1 MESEDC
7 GDGIAS
13 LGASGGKVNV
23 MIVATSLWIGGAE
36 TVMRHLA
43 HVIDR
48 RQFNVT
54 VCYLKQRGHVGDEL
68 FLEGIDIVGIPK
80 RAPSDADYFSFI
92 KLLKVVR
99 TKQVNV
105 LHTHT
110 YHALVDSCLCKLLM
124 PRLRVI
130 HTFHFGNYPHTRSSV
145 IWMERIFSRLADR
158 LIAVGDVQRR
168 QIQAFYGFSDGR
180 ISTIWNG
187 VEIRSGSSAPTFR
200 RKFGAENCILIGT
213 IATLIEQKGLSDLLD
228 VAKAVRD
235 SGRKAMFVIVGEG
248 RLREELEAK
257 RRTLGLEETVILA
270 GWVTNAADEALP
282 TFDIFFQPSL
292 WEAMSMVV
300 LEAMAARRPI
310 VATHVGEN
318 GYVIEDGVDGL
329 LVQPRD
335 IGGMATALGRLI
347 DDAALRVRLG
357 EAARLKVEQ
366 RFTMEQ
372 MTKAYEA
379 IYSDLMR

>member
-1 MESEDC
+1 
-7 GDGIAS
+7 
-13 LGASGGKVNV
+13 

-43 HVIDR
+43 HAMDR
-48 RQFNVT
+48 RRFNVT
-54 VCYLKQRGHVGDEL
+54 VCCLKERGQVGDEL
-68 FLEGIDIVGIPK
+68 FQEGIDIVGIPK
-80 RAPSDADYFSFI
+80 RTPSDAGYLSFI
-92 KLLKVVR
+92 KLLKIVR
-99 TKQVNV
+99 AKRISV

-145 IWMERIFSRLADR
+145 IWMERIFSRVADK

-180 ISTIWNG
+180 IRTIWNG
-187 VEIRSGSSAPTFR
+187 VKIRTGSGDPTFR
-200 RKFGAENCILIGT
+200 RKLGAEDCILIGT
-213 IATLIEQKGLSDLLD
+213 LATLIEQKGLSNLLD

-257 RRTLGLEETVILA
+257 RRTLGLEQTVILT
-270 GWVTNAADEALP
+270 GWVTNAADVALP

-292 WEAMSMVV
+292 WEAMSMVI

-310 VATHVGEN
+310 VATCVGEN

-357 EAARLKVEQ
+357 EAARAKVERQ
-366 RFTMEQ
+366 FTVER
-372 MTKAYEA
+372 MTKGYEA
-379 IYSDLMR
+379 VYTDLMR